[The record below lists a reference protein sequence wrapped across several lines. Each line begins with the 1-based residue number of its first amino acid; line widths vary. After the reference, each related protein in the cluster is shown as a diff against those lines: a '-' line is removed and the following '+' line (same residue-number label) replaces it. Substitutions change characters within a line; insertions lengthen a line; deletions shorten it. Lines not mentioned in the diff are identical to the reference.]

1 MGDEFATEKLRLAS
15 LLVEVPVIDGERNAV
30 AAELRRMGFQFPETS
45 NARFMCLHIIDW
57 ALRAHGA
64 FARLVDLLMT
74 IDGSDQAKRFQAAV
88 RALPPS
94 DMYSFQERLDFIRE
108 LEQFIP
114 TAAGLGACYKLV
126 TDHLGVAG
134 AFERRALAS
143 AGDLVSEVEQITTEE
158 SCHPVIVLTE
168 AVVQRS
174 DVLGAA
180 ATMRPWG
187 DKLAENLDGIDARG
201 DQRGKLAGLRKS
213 GFRRSARPDGRA
225 KLVLQLEPSGPRHD
239 RYLFGASLYLGNTL
253 DSKKSDPDKPI
264 SLDEVRAALNDVLA
278 WAIDRLED
286 VYDKIPPIDLEFVL
300 PRDLLCEPI
309 EEWGDLDTEDQQ
321 LQDDFVVVV
330 RDLERQR
337 NPRLRLRWRQKWQE
351 LIDNGPGT
359 AMSRWI
365 TCNDPERAPGQLFK
379 ELRAGACFAV
389 GLTFPPVPGVRGF
402 RFNEV
407 LNAGLPIAVW
417 PRRRCEHTE
426 AARPRDG
433 GPCTGLLFKD
443 DLCDRLADLDLQD
456 LPQLV
461 LGLRT
466 EVADNAD
473 WSLALLWD
481 DPGRCPRPTGRSL
494 DVPREDS

>member
-1 MGDEFATEKLRLAS
+1 
-15 LLVEVPVIDGERNAV
+15 
-30 AAELRRMGFQFPETS
+30 
-45 NARFMCLHIIDW
+45 
-57 ALRAHGA
+57 
-64 FARLVDLLMT
+64 MT
-74 IDGSDQAKRFQAAV
+74 IDGSDQAKRFQAEV
-88 RALPPS
+88 RALPPT
-94 DMYSFQERLDFIRE
+94 DIYSFQERTDFIRE
-108 LEQFIP
+108 LEPFIP
-114 TAAGLGACYKLV
+114 AAELAAYYQIV
-126 TDHLGVAG
+126 MDHLGVAG

-143 AGDLVSEVEQITTEE
+143 AGDLVSEVEQITTEK
-158 SCHPVIVLTE
+158 SCHPVIMLTE
-168 AVVQRS
+168 AIVHES
-174 DVLGAA
+174 DVPGAA

-187 DKLAENLDGIDARG
+187 DTLAENLDGIDARG
-201 DQRGKLAGLRKS
+201 DQRGKLADLRQS

-253 DSKKSDPDKPI
+253 DSKKSDPDKAI
-264 SLDEVRAALNDVLA
+264 SLDEVQAALKDVLT
-278 WAIDRLED
+278 WAIDRLEPAG
-286 VYDKIPPIDLEFVL
+286 ILRIDLEFVL

-309 EEWGDLDTEDQQ
+309 EEWANRDTEDEQ

-379 ELRAGACFAV
+379 ELRAGSCFAV
-389 GLTFPPVPGVRGF
+389 GLTFPPVPGVHGF

-426 AARPRDG
+426 AARPRNG

-461 LGLRT
+461 LDLRT

-473 WSLALLWD
+473 WHLALL
-481 DPGRCPRPTGRSL
+481 
-494 DVPREDS
+494 